1 MDFFKMTFQ
10 AVCNTAVNENILQSC
25 KYESAPS
32 IKLLSLKRKS
42 RLSIIEMSHW
52 ASKVK
57 INI

>member
-1 MDFFKMTFQ
+1 MTFQ

-42 RLSIIEMSHW
+42 RLSIIEMSH
-52 ASKVK
+52 
-57 INI
+57 